1 MKEGERRYRET
12 GGEEEGRE
20 GGGLRKG
27 GRREGREELLLLLHF
42 IQDINNH
49 YWYCSSDSVSGW
61 CLALVYCII
70 CT

>member
-1 MKEGERRYRET
+1 MW
-12 GGEEEGRE
+12 GEEEGGRGIEKGRE
-20 GGGLRKG
+20 KG
-27 GRREGREELLLLLHF
+27 RREELLLLLYF

-61 CLALVYCII
+61 CPALVYCII